1 MTPSRP
7 QPRAPVDARGH
18 GRSSG
23 ESEARISRG
32 ARVRGRITGTGD
44 LVIEGNVE
52 GDVNVRGDL
61 TIAEGATVTS
71 PSVGAGAVT
80 IAGTLEG
87 NVAATGPVR
96 LAPSARV
103 RGDLQGTQV
112 AIDDGARFS
121 GRLDCEFD
129 LPPELGGASQGET
142 RGRASARR

>member
-7 QPRAPVDARGH
+7 QPRTPVH

-23 ESEARISRG
+23 ESAARISRG
-32 ARVRGRITGTGD
+32 ARVRARITGTAD
-44 LVIEGNVE
+44 LVIEGTVA

-71 PSVGAGAVT
+71 PSVGASAVT

-96 LAPSARV
+96 LGPSARV
-103 RGDLQGTQV
+103 RGDLQGTAV
-112 AIDDGARFS
+112 AIDDGARFA

-129 LPPELGGASQGET
+129 LPPELGGASQ
-142 RGRASARR
+142 